1 MVPITVGLHVHRD
14 TDGECRD
21 RSPSQPARPTCGARG
36 VLASRTA
43 SSSAVNRP
51 TWPRVA
57 VELAPAEQRIMCCLD
72 IPFQFET
79 FSFFYL
85 SKCFTKIK
93 SWHRQNRYFN
103 LSPKTKKKT
112 IPLRKIIY
120 LVLLTFS
127 LTCVGLEWAQ
137 TKFSVKNET
146 SLSLYSINS
155 DTNKMHASCRCWSVY
170 TTTN

>member
-93 SWHRQNRYFN
+93 SWHCQNRYFN
-103 LSPKTKKKT
+103 LSPKTKKNYPFTKNNLSCFT
-112 IPLRKIIY
+112 YI
-120 LVLLTFS
+120 LTDM
-127 LTCVGLEWAQ
+127 CRPRMG
-137 TKFSVKNET
+137 
-146 SLSLYSINS
+146 
-155 DTNKMHASCRCWSVY
+155 TNKVQCQER
-170 TTTN
+170 NIP

>member
-57 VELAPAEQRIMCCLD
+57 VELAPAEQRIMCCW
-72 IPFQFET
+72 ISPFN
-79 FSFFYL
+79 SKRSHFFN
-85 SKCFTKIK
+85 FP
-93 SWHRQNRYFN
+93 NV
-103 LSPKTKKKT
+103 SPKLNHGTVKIVTLICLPRQKKT

>member
-57 VELAPAEQRIMCCLD
+57 VELAPAEQRIMCCW
-72 IPFQFET
+72 ISPFN
-79 FSFFYL
+79 SKRSHFFNFPNVSPKLNYGTVKIVTLICLPRQKKNYPFTKNNL
-85 SKCFTKIK
+85 SCFTYI
-93 SWHRQNRYFN
+93 
-103 LSPKTKKKT
+103 
-112 IPLRKIIY
+112 
-120 LVLLTFS
+120 LTDM
-127 LTCVGLEWAQ
+127 CRPRMG
-137 TKFSVKNET
+137 
-146 SLSLYSINS
+146 
-155 DTNKMHASCRCWSVY
+155 TNKVQCQER
-170 TTTN
+170 NIP

>member
-57 VELAPAEQRIMCCLD
+57 VELAPAEQRIMCCW
-72 IPFQFET
+72 ISPFNSKRSHFFT
-79 FSFFYL
+79 FPNVSPKLNHGTVKIVTLICLPRQKKNYPFTKNNL
-85 SKCFTKIK
+85 SCFTYI
-93 SWHRQNRYFN
+93 
-103 LSPKTKKKT
+103 
-112 IPLRKIIY
+112 
-120 LVLLTFS
+120 LTDM
-127 LTCVGLEWAQ
+127 CRPRMG
-137 TKFSVKNET
+137 
-146 SLSLYSINS
+146 
-155 DTNKMHASCRCWSVY
+155 TNKVQCQER
-170 TTTN
+170 NIP